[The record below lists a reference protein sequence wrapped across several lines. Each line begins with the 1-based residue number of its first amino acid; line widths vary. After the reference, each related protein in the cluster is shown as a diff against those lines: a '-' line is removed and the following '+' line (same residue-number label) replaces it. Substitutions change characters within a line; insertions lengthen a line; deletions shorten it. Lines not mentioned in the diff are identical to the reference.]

1 MAEANFH
8 FLVNALPDLTD
19 MAANELEEVR
29 ALIEANL
36 DDRAVDAFRYLL
48 YRNDNKNLLKLLRK
62 RDGILPKT
70 AVHFYTPAVFTFEDL
85 DDLIIDEYEDDAAV
99 PAYMA
104 QFLSEESSSGWSVRD
119 RENRL
124 VELYYE
130 AGTSHDQEFIRSMAL
145 FKRDLKN
152 VLLALNARMQGFK
165 ITRITVGDYDLP
177 TTLAA
182 STQADFGLAGVH
194 EYIPQ
199 LAQLLADGRLVEL
212 EQTLDALLL
221 EHCASLV
228 RGDIFSLNYVLYYFL
243 ELSLNHRWQA
253 LTPDKGARALDELV
267 ADIIRTAGQPAES
280 GVKK

>member
-199 LAQLLADGRLVEL
+199 LGQLLAV
-212 EQTLDALLL
+212 
-221 EHCASLV
+221 
-228 RGDIFSLNYVLYYFL
+228 
-243 ELSLNHRWQA
+243 
-253 LTPDKGARALDELV
+253 
-267 ADIIRTAGQPAES
+267 
-280 GVKK
+280 